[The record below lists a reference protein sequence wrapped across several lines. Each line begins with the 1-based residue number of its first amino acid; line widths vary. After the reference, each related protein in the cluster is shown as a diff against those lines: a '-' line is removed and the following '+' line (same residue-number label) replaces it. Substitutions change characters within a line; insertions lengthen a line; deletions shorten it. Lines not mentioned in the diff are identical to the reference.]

1 MTRYVRYLSCSIKI
15 IISAL
20 IFLISISPG
29 PLYDNSYAVMV
40 AEIIPILYLMG
51 QIPSLVAMVAHKKPL
66 LCHSVQTCIVFG
78 GLYLVYFAPI
88 DVRVHFW
95 NTAFYVGYY
104 GNPFIDRADSWRNAR
119 LTDEGYWV
127 LRFHAWPTCSAEL
140 IFDPQGNLKSPD
152 GISYERFTRDY
163 GSAFHIRSDVVS
175 RLLCE

>member
-51 QIPSLVAMVAHKKPL
+51 QIASLVAMVAHKKPL
-66 LCHSVQTCIVFG
+66 LCHSVQTCIVLG

-95 NTAFYVGYY
+95 NTAFYVGWCEI
-104 GNPFIDRADSWRNAR
+104 GRAAAGDHIARDRPGRAAKTKQWRS
-119 LTDEGYWV
+119 LVV
-127 LRFHAWPTCSAEL
+127 LA
-140 IFDPQGNLKSPD
+140 
-152 GISYERFTRDY
+152 Y
-163 GSAFHIRSDVVS
+163 GSR
-175 RLLCE
+175 